1 MNKLGKFVKM
11 QVKFTKNLNK
21 TGYFTETLLI

>member
-11 QVKFTKNLNK
+11 QAKFTKNLSK
-21 TGYFTETLLI
+21 TGFFIETLLI